1 MAETIPEL
9 SKEIT
14 EFKNSLLKKTEEL
27 KYQAPNPNKE
37 EAEKKPFVETTA
49 KEVGSELKRHLIND
63 NPMITTENFIRSF
76 FAEALKQ
83 IKDIH
88 TEATKNPWTEFLEAT
103 PLGAFAPALEKW
115 FESKE
120 DGQVKWWQWLLAAI
134 VGGVLL
140 VLLPAIKGL
149 AVNVS
154 RNIQTRNRAGNA
166 QIPRDERPIW
176 SRNADG
182 GWSRQQRGQVEARE
196 RRQWE
201 GTGGIA
207 DIPAGANFDALR
219 GQLTSL
225 NPELQKFNSHAP
237 DFKRNLRGMP
247 SLTKAT
253 KIADAVKKLGEAV
266 DTTQTPLVAKALGKI
281 NEGVTYSDPKKTT
294 AFAKAIGKLKL
305 AMNNFDP
312 TQVPTAAALGPAA
325 QKAGELAQHTTTL
338 TRHMRGFADAVR
350 ELNSQMNPA

>member
-14 EFKNSLLKKTEEL
+14 ELRAALLMDRPDPKSTTESP
-27 KYQAPNPNKE
+27 KPNLP
-37 EAEKKPFVETTA
+37 
-49 KEVGSELKRHLIND
+49 SELKDHLVNHA
-63 NPMITTENFIRSF
+63 PKLATEAFVTSFITSH

-83 IKDIH
+83 IKEIH

-103 PLGAFAPALEKW
+103 PLAAFAPALEKF
-115 FESKE
+115 FESREDKE
-120 DGQVKWWQWLLAAI
+120 VQWWQWLLAAI

-149 AVNVS
+149 AVNIG
-154 RNIQTRNRAGNA
+154 RKIQTRDRRGNA
-166 QIPRDERPIW
+166 QVPRDERPIW

-182 GWSRQQRGQVEARE
+182 GWSRQQIGQVEARE

-201 GTGGIA
+201 GGSGIA
-207 DIPAGANFDALR
+207 DLPRTANFDALR

-225 NPELQKFNSHAP
+225 NPELEKFNSHAP

-247 SLTKAT
+247 SLGKAT
-253 KIADAVKKLGEAV
+253 KIADAVKKLGEAI
-266 DTTQTPLVAKALGKI
+266 DPTQTPLVAKALGKI

-294 AFAKAIGKLKL
+294 AFAKAIGKLKV

-312 TQVPTAAALGPAA
+312 STVPTAAALGPAA